1 MVLGAAETAEKL
13 FKELVG
19 EFPDNVWG
27 YVGWGDMY
35 CFGRY
40 SEKIPPDYDRAEEIY
55 RMGLARCDT
64 DIDTIYER
72 LEGLEEMRLETQ

>member
-1 MVLGAAETAEKL
+1 
-13 FKELVG
+13 
-19 EFPDNVWG
+19 
-27 YVGWGDMY
+27 MY

-64 DIDTIYER
+64 DPDIDAIYER
-72 LEGLEEMRLETQ
+72 LEGLDEKRMGTQWKKI